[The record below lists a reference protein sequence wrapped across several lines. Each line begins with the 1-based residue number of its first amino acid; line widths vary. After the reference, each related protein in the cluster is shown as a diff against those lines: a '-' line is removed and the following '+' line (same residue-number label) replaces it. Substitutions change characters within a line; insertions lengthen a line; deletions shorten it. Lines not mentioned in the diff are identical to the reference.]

1 MPQKSV
7 IFTDHRR
14 IENFDLNNITDD
26 KRAEF
31 YNVVF
36 YKERTIAENNL
47 DQRLIMTFSL
57 KYQDYQRALRQRKL
71 KRAEKMIDSGSYKYE
86 RDTSPRAY
94 VSQDHTTDNG
104 EKAQR
109 PRLLSISRKPR
120 MTLCMTAFTAPPP
133 TCLKSSALFS
143 KSLPLPREDGRLKS
157 VSVL

>member
-1 MPQKSV
+1 
-7 IFTDHRR
+7 
-14 IENFDLNNITDD
+14 
-26 KRAEF
+26 
-31 YNVVF
+31 
-36 YKERTIAENNL
+36 
-47 DQRLIMTFSL
+47 MTFSL

-104 EKAQR
+104 EKATKTKATINKQKAENDA
-109 PRLLSISRKPR
+109 LYA
-120 MTLCMTAFTAPPP
+120 AFTAPPP
-133 TCLKSSALFS
+133 TCLKNSALFS